1 MHPDTVRLTRTIPA
15 PPDEVY
21 RSWTEPDR
29 LRRWFGPDGFDVAEV
44 ELDLRPG
51 GRHRTTVAGPDG
63 LRGRFEGEYRELVP
77 GRRIV
82 TTWSWVAEGPGP
94 EPEVS
99 LLTVAL
105 AEGAPG
111 TTELTLVHD
120 RLGPGEDRG
129 EVRQGWEE
137 ALGKLAADAGRPPP
151 AKEGLERL
159 EALIGRWTTE
169 GETVPGPSGLSTRI
183 AGTDTYEW
191 LAGGFFVVHRVDVRF
206 GDEHVEAIEI
216 IGYDAANGTYPT
228 HAFDSQG
235 SASSYRMRERDGTW
249 TITGETERS
258 TLVPDGDGATMRA
271 SWERSDDGRTW
282 LPWMEIRL
290 TRACEGEG

>member
-51 GRHRTTVAGPDG
+51 GRHRTTVAVPTASVAASRASTGSWCRAGGSSPPG
-63 LRGRFEGEYRELVP
+63 AGSPRARG
-77 GRRIV
+77 
-82 TTWSWVAEGPGP
+82 
-94 EPEVS
+94 
-99 LLTVAL
+99 
-105 AEGAPG
+105 
-111 TTELTLVHD
+111 
-120 RLGPGEDRG
+120 RG

-290 TRACEGEG
+290 TRASEGEG

>member
-1 MHPDTVRLTRTIPA
+1 MVEHLAEMDAVFHALAHSARREMLGSLAGGERTV
-15 PPDEVY
+15 
-21 RSWTEPDR
+21 
-29 LRRWFGPDGFDVAEV
+29 G
-44 ELDLRPG
+44 ELADPFEMSLAAASKHVKVLEEAG
-51 GRHRTTVAGPDG
+51 LLHRAV
-63 LRGRFEGEYRELVP
+63 RGRRHLC
-77 GRRIV
+77 RL
-82 TTWSWVAEGPGP
+82 AP
-94 EPEVS
+94 ER
-99 LLTVAL
+99 L
-105 AEGAPG
+105 AEASAWLRFY
-111 TTELTLVHD
+111 ERFWSD

-137 ALGKLAADAGRPPP
+137 ALGKLAADAGRPLP

-169 GETVPGPSGLSTRI
+169 GETVPGPSGPATKI

-191 LAGGFFVVHRVDVRF
+191 LGGGFFVVHRVDVRF
-206 GDEHVEAIEI
+206 GDEHVEAIEV

-235 SASSYRMRERDGTW
+235 SASTYRMRERDGTW

-258 TLVPDGDGATMRA
+258 TLVPGGDGASMRA

-290 TRACEGEG
+290 TRASEGEG